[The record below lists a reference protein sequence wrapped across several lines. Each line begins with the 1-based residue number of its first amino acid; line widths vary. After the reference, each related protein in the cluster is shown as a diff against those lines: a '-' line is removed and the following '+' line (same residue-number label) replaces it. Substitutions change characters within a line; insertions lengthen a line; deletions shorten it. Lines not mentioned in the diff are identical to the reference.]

1 MSNVIIQVT
10 AQEQSLQVEKC
21 KRQVDIDSDSLTFQ
35 VTESPITWTDYQM
48 SVKVEY
54 NPEQCNKC

>member
-35 VTESPITWTDYQM
+35 VTESPITWTDYQCESGIQSRTM
-48 SVKVEY
+48 
-54 NPEQCNKC
+54 Q